1 MIIVNNTNYSGNN
14 KCTIIKISK
23 EEITEK
29 VTNHTN
35 KLIVD
40 IENKFRQVNENI
52 ERRQEEALEMVFDK
66 LERTLDNINRQNN
79 LRSENGNPDND
90 RNSNNNNIPQLIFKT
105 KDNKKIVQ
113 EDQIQSQQK
122 KEKQQ

>member
-35 KLIVD
+35 KLIVN